1 MPITVYDVMG
11 FRVQRHV
18 EASPQ
23 SILEHCLPS
32 AALQKHFH
40 INFQVPPPS
49 SSGQPL
55 IYLLY
60 QLITYSGILRCMGLY
75 NVLLCGRLPSCG
87 KMVSRLSHP
96 AEFCCLDTTSF
107 IYLFTSLL
115 VLILGCLWVH
125 TDTAAMSI
133 HAELSWRPAFISLSK
148 SRIVGTYGP
157 SLGSM
162 ARGLGSHWSSCLE
175 YVSVLYVAS
184 G

>member
-40 INFQVPPPS
+40 NFQVPPPS

-55 IYLLY
+55 IYLLH
-60 QLITYSGILRCMGLY
+60 QLITYSGILRRMGLY
-75 NVLLCGRLPSCG
+75 NALLCGRLPSCG
-87 KMVSRLSHP
+87 KIVSRLSHP
-96 AEFCCLDTTSF
+96 AVFCSLDTASF

-115 VLILGCLWVH
+115 VFILGCLWVH
-125 TDTAAMSI
+125 TDTDVMSI
-133 HAELSWRPAFISLSK
+133 HAELSWRPAFISRSK
-148 SRIVGTYGP
+148 SRIIDTYGP
-157 SLGSM
+157 FIRFYGYFMLNFLGEQEVWVPIDLP
-162 ARGLGSHWSSCLE
+162 AWSI
-175 YVSVLYVAS
+175 
-184 G
+184 